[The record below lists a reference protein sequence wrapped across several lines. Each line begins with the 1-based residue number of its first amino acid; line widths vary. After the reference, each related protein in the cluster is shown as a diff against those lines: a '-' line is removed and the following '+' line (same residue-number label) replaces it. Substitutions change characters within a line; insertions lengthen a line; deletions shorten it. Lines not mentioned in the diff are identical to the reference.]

1 MATREQQNTNCTMK
15 LMKDCGCLL
24 PAQAGMTKKEK
35 KNFVLFMCFMA
46 MNG

>member
-1 MATREQQNTNCTMK
+1 MATPPRVI
-15 LMKDCGCLL
+15 

-46 MNG
+46 NCCVAMNG